1 MATLK
6 DIRKRIRAVKSTRQ
20 ITRAMKMVAA
30 ARLRRAQES
39 IEAMRP
45 YAYRLRET
53 IWEISRSADVDD
65 HPLLANREP
74 KRVML
79 LVLTS
84 DRGLCGGFNSQL
96 NRETEKYIREHM
108 NDHEDIGLTVVGR
121 KGRDYFKRRPYRIE
135 KIHTEVLGAVSI
147 AKADEIG
154 REIITSYQ
162 DAGLDAVFMVYNE
175 FKNAVSQKV
184 QVERLLP
191 VIPEETA
198 DTSEQGIEFIYEP
211 SKTEVL
217 DAVLPLYVN
226 IQIYRAMLESVAS
239 EMGARMTAMDSA
251 TKNAGELIR
260 KLTLTYNRVRQAAIT
275 KELMEI
281 VAGAES
287 LKG

>member
-1 MATLK
+1 M
-6 DIRKRIRAVKSTRQ
+6 
-20 ITRAMKMVAA
+20 
-30 ARLRRAQES
+30 
-39 IEAMRP
+39 
-45 YAYRLRET
+45 
-53 IWEISRSADVDD
+53 
-65 HPLLANREP
+65 
-74 KRVML
+74 
-79 LVLTS
+79 
-84 DRGLCGGFNSQL
+84 
-96 NRETEKYIREHM
+96 
-108 NDHEDIGLTVVGR
+108 GR

-135 KIHTEVLGAVSI
+135 KIHTEVLGSVSV

-154 REIITSYQ
+154 QEIIAAYQ
-162 DAGLDAVFMVYNE
+162 DEGLDAVFMVYNE

-191 VIPEETA
+191 VVPEETA
-198 DTSEQGIEFIYEP
+198 DTSEQGVEFLYEP
-211 SKTEVL
+211 GKQEVL
-217 DAVLPLYVN
+217 SAVLPLYVN

>member
-53 IWEISRSADVDD
+53 IWEVSRSGDTDA
-65 HPLLANREP
+65 HPLLANRPP

-84 DRGLCGGFNSQL
+84 DRGLCGGFNSQI
-96 NRETEKYIREHM
+96 NRETEKYILEHT

-135 KIHTEVLGAVSI
+135 KIHTEVLGSVSI

-154 REIITSYQ
+154 QEIIAAYQ
-162 DAGLDAVFMVYNE
+162 DEGLDAVFMVYNE

-191 VIPEETA
+191 VVPEETE
-198 DTSEQGIEFIYEP
+198 DTSEQGVEFLYEP
-211 SKTEVL
+211 GKPEVL
-217 DAVLPLYVN
+217 NAVLPLYVN

>member
-1 MATLK
+1 
-6 DIRKRIRAVKSTRQ
+6 
-20 ITRAMKMVAA
+20 
-30 ARLRRAQES
+30 
-39 IEAMRP
+39 
-45 YAYRLRET
+45 
-53 IWEISRSADVDD
+53 
-65 HPLLANREP
+65 
-74 KRVML
+74 ML

-84 DRGLCGGFNSQL
+84 DRGLCGGFNSQI
-96 NRETEKYIREHM
+96 NRETEKYILEHT
-108 NDHEDIGLTVVGR
+108 NDHEDIGLTVIGR

-135 KIHTEVLGAVSI
+135 KIHTEVLGSVSV

-154 REIITSYQ
+154 QEIIAAYQ
-162 DAGLDAVFMVYNE
+162 DEGLDAVFMVYNE

-191 VIPEETA
+191 VVPEETA
-198 DTSEQGIEFIYEP
+198 DTSEQGVEFLYEP
-211 SKTEVL
+211 GKQEVL
-217 DAVLPLYVN
+217 SAVLPLYVN